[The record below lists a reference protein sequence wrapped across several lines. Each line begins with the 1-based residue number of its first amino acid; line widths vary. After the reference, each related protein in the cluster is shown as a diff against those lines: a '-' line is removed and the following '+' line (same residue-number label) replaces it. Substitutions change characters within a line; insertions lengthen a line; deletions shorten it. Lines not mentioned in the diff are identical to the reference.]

1 MRKVNFQELSKDY
14 LTQLV
19 KGAFLTV
26 KHRDR
31 VNTMTIGW
39 STLGYMWNRPVM
51 MVPVRFS
58 RYTHELIHEAQSF
71 TVSVPIHKDLKKAL
85 ALCGTKSG
93 REMDKISAS
102 GLTLALA
109 QSEAIASPII
119 ADCELHIE
127 CKIVYK
133 QAMDLTLLD
142 EQIIKTHY
150 ASGDEHVLYYGEIV
164 SAYYTG
170 E

>member
-1 MRKVNFQELSKDY
+1 MKKVTFQELSQDY
-14 LTQLV
+14 LNQLV

-26 KHRDR
+26 KHEGK

-39 STLGYMWNRPVM
+39 GTIGYIWNRPIM

-58 RYTHELIHEAQSF
+58 RYTHTLIHEAQSF
-71 TVSVPIHKDLKKAL
+71 TVSVPITKDLKKAL

-93 REMDKISAS
+93 RDMDKINAS
-102 GLTLALA
+102 GLTLAPP
-109 QSEAIASPII
+109 QSEAIETPVI
-119 ADCELHIE
+119 AECELHIE

-133 QAMDLTLLD
+133 QAMDLSLLD
-142 EQIIKTHY
+142 EQAVKSQY
-150 ASGDEHVLYYGEIV
+150 ANGDEHVLYYGEILA
-164 SAYYTG
+164 AYYMG